1 MIYFCFLFAA
11 RAAAPAA
18 RMLPTSGALQSRR
31 WSCLS
36 LSCFRGVSAGA
47 VAAIGF
53 SIGAAS
59 VVVGISDVA
68 APIASA
74 PKF

>member
-1 MIYFCFLFAA
+1 LFLFAA

-18 RMLPTSGALQSRR
+18 RILPTSGALQFRC

-36 LSCFRGVSAGA
+36 LSFCRGVSAGA
-47 VAAIGF
+47 VAAGA
-53 SIGAAS
+53 STGAAS
-59 VVVGISDVA
+59 VVVGIRDAA

-74 PKF
+74 PKL